1 MLNRI
6 FMVLGLFL
14 AISCSS
20 STEAQVSDID
30 VKEFK
35 AKFEGKND
43 VQVLDVRTP
52 NEIAQGKIDGASENN
67 FMGPNFEQN
76 LAKLDKNKPVVVYC
90 ASGGR
95 SAKAAAIMEEK
106 GFTVVYNLL
115 GGFNA
120 YSQQN

>member
-14 AISCSS
+14 ALSCSS

-43 VQVLDVRTP
+43 IQVLDVRTP

-95 SAKAAAIMEEK
+95 SAKAAAIMKEK

>member
-1 MLNRI
+1 
-6 FMVLGLFL
+6 MVLGLFL

>member
-6 FMVLGLFL
+6 IMVLGLFL
-14 AISCSS
+14 AVSCSS

-95 SAKAAAIMEEK
+95 SAKAAAIMKEN

>member
-14 AISCSS
+14 AVSCSS

-95 SAKAAAIMEEK
+95 SAKAAAIMKEN